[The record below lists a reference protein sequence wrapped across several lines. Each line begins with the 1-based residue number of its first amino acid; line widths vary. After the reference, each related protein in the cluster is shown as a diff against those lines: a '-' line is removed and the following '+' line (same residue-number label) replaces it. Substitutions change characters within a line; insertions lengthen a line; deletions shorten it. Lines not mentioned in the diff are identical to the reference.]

1 MTEITTE
8 GSSFQN
14 NTANIGNTRGG
25 YFSYF
30 STIGANPFGRG
41 FGAFRNNNNNNP
53 PSLPPLLP
61 LLEFRK
67 GLGGRFNLPS
77 EGNVGGLDSNI
88 TALVNALA
96 GANLGINH
104 VERKSNHVKLTEF
117 GGTEAENPNK
127 WLE

>member
-1 MTEITTE
+1 MITGVTAG
-8 GSSFQN
+8 GSNPQN
-14 NTANIGNTRGG
+14 NMTSNVNIGEKHFLHFGM
-25 YFSYF
+25 
-30 STIGANPFGRG
+30 IGANLFGG

>member
-41 FGAFRNNNNNNP
+41 FGG
-53 PSLPPLLP
+53 
-61 LLEFRK
+61 
-67 GLGGRFNLPS
+67 GLGKVLTYYQRKM
-77 EGNVGGLDSNI
+77 
-88 TALVNALA
+88 
-96 GANLGINH
+96 LGD
-104 VERKSNHVKLTEF
+104 
-117 GGTEAENPNK
+117 
-127 WLE
+127 